1 LIGHSDFNVAVQGG
15 NLNLEIRSSRGYRLK
30 KSAAINAAFE
40 LMPTGKGETEE
51 SILACASGRR
61 PLVAMREFDRWGR
74 RGPVEGPHRFKI
86 AASTFLDRKII
97 QETRFRA

>member
-1 LIGHSDFNVAVQGG
+1 LIGHSDFNVEVQSG
-15 NLNLEIRSSRGYRLK
+15 NLNLEIRSSREYRFK

-61 PLVAMREFDRWGR
+61 PLLGCANSIVGAGAVRSKD
-74 RGPVEGPHRFKI
+74 HI
-86 AASTFLDRKII
+86 ASK
-97 QETRFRA
+97 